1 MSERILFQHGT
12 LGALMAG
19 LMDGTETIEQIL
31 KHGTLGLGTLHGLDG
46 EVIFLDGEAYQGRSD
61 GVVVKLTGKETTPY
75 AAITPFITDE
85 RFEVENQTKGEELK
99 QSILASQAG
108 NNLFLAIKITGLFKT
123 VHTRIMPKQEKPY
136 RRLAKISESQPE
148 FHETNSQGTL
158 VGFYTPE
165 LFQGVAAAGFH
176 LHYIDEAKQF
186 GGHVIDFELTKGTVE
201 ISKIEI
207 LVQHFP
213 SDDPTFIG
221 TTIDYANLEQEI
233 QQAE

>member
-1 MSERILFQHGT
+1 
-12 LGALMAG
+12 
-19 LMDGTETIEQIL
+19 
-31 KHGTLGLGTLHGLDG
+31 
-46 EVIFLDGEAYQGRSD
+46 
-61 GVVVKLTGKETTPY
+61 
-75 AAITPFITDE
+75 
-85 RFEVENQTKGEELK
+85 
-99 QSILASQAG
+99 
-108 NNLFLAIKITGLFKT
+108 
-123 VHTRIMPKQEKPY
+123 MPKQEKPY

-201 ISKIEI
+201 ISKIET

>member
-1 MSERILFQHGT
+1 MSEKVLYQHGT

-19 LMDGTETIEQIL
+19 LMDGTETIGQVL

-61 GVVVKLTGKETTPY
+61 GAVIRLT
-75 AAITPFITDE
+75 
-85 RFEVENQTKGEELK
+85 GEELTPYSAITDFTADRSFDVTTATEDETLK
-99 QSILASQAG
+99 KDILDKEDG
-108 NNLFLAIKITGLFKT
+108 KNLFLAIKITGTFKKM
-123 VHTRIMPKQEKPY
+123 HIRIMPKQEKPY

-148 FHETNSQGTL
+148 FYQENVQGTL
-158 VGFYTPE
+158 VGFFTPE

-176 LHYIDEAKQF
+176 LHFIDDTRKF
-186 GGHVIDFELTKGTVE
+186 GGHVMEFELANGTVE
-201 ISKIEI
+201 SSQIES

-213 SDDPTFIG
+213 VNDPTFVQSE
-221 TTIDYANLEQEI
+221 IDYADLEKEI